1 VIEEPTEAVE
11 APIERKPQ
19 WQLAGVISFGLLA
32 LLLLYAAFRIIWPFM
47 TAILLAAILCTL
59 TFGIFRK
66 VRKRFKGSSTKAAVV
81 MLLGITFIVV
91 IPAVILAI
99 LLVQQANVVV
109 EKLQSGDA
117 QAMIRR
123 IDVASILAPIQRI
136 APQFDP
142 QTLSPERL
150 LLPALQQIP
159 GWVARHGGA
168 VVGGLAG
175 MVLGFALVL
184 LSMFFFYVEGEEIVQ
199 QLSVLSPLPRRY
211 DREFGARFKDVIDA
225 TFRGQVFTG
234 IAQGLMTG
242 IGLAISQVPGAGFWG
257 AVAALLSL
265 IPMVGAAAVWVPA
278 SIYLVISA
286 SMGGRPWWQAIF
298 MILWGVIPV
307 SLVDNIVRPW
317 AMKGKA
323 QLPAIPLLFAV
334 LGGMQAFGF
343 VGLVIGPLV
352 FSLLMS
358 IIDIYRTSFSPK
370 GSTTTTSLIE
380 PAA

>member
-1 VIEEPTEAVE
+1 MIEQPTNPVE
-11 APIERKPQ
+11 TAIERKPQ
-19 WQLAGVISFGLLA
+19 WRMAGVIAFGLLT

-47 TAILLAAILCTL
+47 TAILLAAILVTL
-59 TFGIFRK
+59 TFGMFRR
-66 VRKRFKGSSTKAAVV
+66 VRISCKGSSTKAAVV
-81 MLLGITFIVV
+81 MLLGVTFIVV
-91 IPAVILAI
+91 IPTLILAI

-109 EKLQSGDA
+109 EKLQGGEA
-117 QAMIRR
+117 EAMIRR
-123 IDVASILAPIQRI
+123 IDVVSYLEPIKRI
-136 APQFDP
+136 APNFDP
-142 QTLSPERL
+142 KTLSPERL

-159 GWVARHGGA
+159 GWVARNGGA
-168 VVGGLAG
+168 VLGGLAG

-184 LSMFFFYVEGEEIVQ
+184 LSMFFFYTTGEDIVQ
-199 QLSVLSPLPRRY
+199 QLSILSPLPKKY
-211 DREFGARFKDVIDA
+211 DLEFGARFKDVIDA

-234 IAQGLMTG
+234 VAQGLMTG
-242 IGLAISQVPGAGFWG
+242 IGLAIAQVPGAGFWG

-298 MILWGVIPV
+298 MIIWGALFV

-334 LGGMQAFGF
+334 LGGLQAFGF

-358 IIDIYRTSFSPK
+358 IIDIYKASFSPK
-370 GSTTTTSLIE
+370 NAGAIE
-380 PAA
+380 TVG

>member
-1 VIEEPTEAVE
+1 MIEEPNALVE
-11 APIERKPQ
+11 ADLERKPQ
-19 WQLAGVISFGLLA
+19 WRLAGVISFGLLA

-47 TAILLAAILCTL
+47 SAILLGAILVTL
-59 TFGIFRK
+59 TFGMFRR
-66 VRKRFKGSSTKAAVV
+66 VRIRSRGSSTKAAIV

-91 IPAVILAI
+91 IPALILAM

-109 EKLQSGDA
+109 EKLQSGEA
-117 QAMIRR
+117 QAMLRR
-123 IDVASILAPIQRI
+123 IDVASILEPIRRV

-142 QTLSPERL
+142 KTLSPERL

-159 GWVARHGGA
+159 GWVARRGGGLI
-168 VVGGLAG
+168 GGLAG

-199 QLSVLSPLPRRY
+199 QLSLLSPLPKRY
-211 DREFGARFKDVIDA
+211 DREFGERFKDVIDA

-242 IGLAISQVPGAGFWG
+242 IGLAIAQVPGAGFWG

-286 SMGGRPWWQAIF
+286 SMGSRPWWQAIF

-307 SLVDNIVRPW
+307 SLVDNVVRPW

-358 IIDIYRTSFSPK
+358 IIDIYKRSFSPK
-370 GSTTTTSLIE
+370 ASPKVVETV
-380 PAA
+380 